1 MQTCRSPVDLPCWLP
16 ARPIPNM
23 AKKEAPDLYEN
34 IYEIVRLIPK
44 GRVSTYGHIAAAIGM
59 KSGARVVGYA
69 MNNAHGRKPKVPA
82 HRVVNRNGMLSGKAH
97 FGPGDEM
104 ADALRKEGIQVVD
117 DQVQNFRELLWDP
130 MTEIQL

>member
-1 MQTCRSPVDLPCWLP
+1 
-16 ARPIPNM
+16 M
-23 AKKEAPDLYEN
+23 AKQAAPDLYES

-69 MNNAHGRKPKVPA
+69 MNHAHGQRPKVPA
-82 HRVVNRNGMLSGKAH
+82 HRVVNRTGMLSGKAH

-104 ADALRKEGIQVVD
+104 AAALRKEGINIVN
-117 DQVQNFRELLWDP
+117 DQVQNFRVLLWDP
-130 MTEIQL
+130 MIELDPM